1 MWMKQNHEGL
11 LGSVGLSL
19 AMFVG
24 VGSGAPLLGGLS
36 RYAVLTL
43 ANSSHDARVAG
54 WSFMASGSVVGALTA
69 YSAFGLKLVPVGA
82 LFGCSITAAIVLW
95 RGGFNF
101 KSYFQRTIQLGRVW
115 EIFNRARMEH

>member
-1 MWMKQNHEGL
+1 M
-11 LGSVGLSL
+11 V
-19 AMFVG
+19 
-24 VGSGAPLLGGLS
+24 
-36 RYAVLTL
+36 
-43 ANSSHDARVAG
+43 
-54 WSFMASGSVVGALTA
+54 SGSVVGALTA

-82 LFGCSITAAIVLW
+82 FFGCSITAAILLW